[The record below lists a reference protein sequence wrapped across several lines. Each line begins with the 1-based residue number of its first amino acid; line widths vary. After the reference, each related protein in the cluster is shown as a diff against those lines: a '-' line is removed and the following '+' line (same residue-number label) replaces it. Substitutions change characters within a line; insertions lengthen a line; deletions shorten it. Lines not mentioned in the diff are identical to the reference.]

1 MRKYTRKELKN
12 MVALGMAEDV
22 TRANN
27 EDYERIIK
35 KEGFLSQIGYSS
47 GVYGCDGMLL
57 KGYKTG
63 GYYAVTSRT
72 SAIYIF
78 CWMYGR
84 TKKQAKFA
92 YKIYSDKTIKDVVD
106 TYKRNCKKAFYED

>member
-27 EDYERIIK
+27 EDYEKIIK
-35 KEGFLSQIGYSS
+35 REDYLSQVGYSS

-57 KGYKTG
+57 KGYKN
-63 GYYAVTSRT
+63 
-72 SAIYIF
+72 
-78 CWMYGR
+78 
-84 TKKQAKFA
+84 
-92 YKIYSDKTIKDVVD
+92 
-106 TYKRNCKKAFYED
+106 RNILCRDFQNVSNLYFWLRGENFDN

>member
-35 KEGFLSQIGYSS
+35 KEGFLSQVGYSS
-47 GVYGCDGMLL
+47 GVYPNTEFGDWKELQIRGVS
-57 KGYKTG
+57 KGVCFSDEEAYPDEPLIC
-63 GYYAVTSRT
+63 VTMELR
-72 SAIYIF
+72 
-78 CWMYGR
+78 
-84 TKKQAKFA
+84 
-92 YKIYSDKTIKDVVD
+92 
-106 TYKRNCKKAFYED
+106 